1 MEGVR
6 QDERRPKTAAK
17 NGANKTSGMARR
29 QSKVHSTKAAGSIKT
44 QEVSKMEEKQEGLDK
59 KVEKLIGDFVWGML
73 DQHRVDMAIQEK
85 YGRKYLQELK
95 ELGLNAEK
103 VIEEMGDAYKHCKE
117 MHCYIREEMK

>member
-1 MEGVR
+1 
-6 QDERRPKTAAK
+6 
-17 NGANKTSGMARR
+17 
-29 QSKVHSTKAAGSIKT
+29 
-44 QEVSKMEEKQEGLDK
+44 MEEKQEDLDK

-103 VIEEMGDAYKHCKE
+103 VIEEMGDAYKHCE
-117 MHCYIREEMK
+117 QMHKYIREEMK